1 MKPQTSSAPEETM
14 AVREHMYYACVEPGV
29 VSIAVKDMPCR
40 VLGVIFLPRVTWS
53 CRAMVDSTESS
64 LVTPPC
70 PACQDKKAFQRC
82 CGQAQLFLTSFGE
95 GKEEVSFSEVQ

>member
-14 AVREHMYYACVEPGV
+14 AVRGHMYYACVEPGV

-40 VLGVIFLPRVTWS
+40 VWGVILVPRVTWS

-70 PACQDKKAFQRC
+70 PACQDKKSLSEVLRSSPAIFNIIRE
-82 CGQAQLFLTSFGE
+82 GERGNQLF
-95 GKEEVSFSEVQ
+95 